1 MLSAPAHKPDWDRI
15 DSVLLDLDGTLLDLA
30 FDNYVWMG
38 RIPEIYAEAR
48 GLSVPEAQAELAPKF
63 RALQGSLEWYCI
75 DHWSRALDI
84 DIAQLHRDEAHRIGW
99 LPGARGFLEH
109 MRERGKRLVLLTNSH
124 PVTLA
129 IKHEHTGVLD
139 WFDAAFSSQ
148 QFGAP
153 KEDQRFWVAVR
164 AVEPFDPQR
173 AVFCDDS
180 SAVLHAARVAGV
192 RWVYAVRKPDTSR
205 RGHAHQEF
213 TAIDAVADLI

>member
-1 MLSAPAHKPDWDRI
+1 MLSAPAHRPDWDQI

-63 RALQGSLEWYCI
+63 RALQGQLEWYCI

-84 DIAQLHRDEAHRIGW
+84 DIAQLHRDESHRIGW
-99 LPGARGFLEH
+99 LPGARGFLDR

-124 PVTLA
+124 PVTLE
-129 IKHEHTGVLD
+129 IKHQRTGVLD

-153 KEDQRFWVAVR
+153 KEDARFWVAAR
-164 AVEPFDPQR
+164 EAEPFDPAR
-173 AVFCDDS
+173 SVFCDDS
-180 SAVLHAARVAGV
+180 AAVLHAARTAGV
-192 RWVYAVRKPDTSR
+192 RWVYAVRKPDSSR

-213 TAIDAVADLI
+213 TAVDAVSDLG

>member
-1 MLSAPAHKPDWDRI
+1 MLSAPANRPLWDEI

-30 FDNYVWMG
+30 FDNFVWMG

-63 RALQGSLEWYCI
+63 RAVQGTLDWYSI
-75 DHWSRALDI
+75 EYWSATLAI

-99 LPGARGFLEH
+99 LPGARGFLER

-129 IKHEHTGVLD
+129 IKHEHTRVLD

-153 KEDQRFWVAVR
+153 KEAPQFWSAAR
-164 AVEPFDPQR
+164 AVEPFDPAR
-173 AVFCDDS
+173 SIFVDDS
-180 SAVLHAARVAGV
+180 RDVLHAARAAGV
-192 RWVYAVRKPDTSR
+192 RWVYAVRRPDTSR
-205 RGHAHQEF
+205 RGHAHEEF
-213 TAIDAVADLI
+213 TAVDAVAELA